1 MIFATGGRVPTIVP
15 DVRVFVDSEESLK
28 RLSDLVHVG
37 QLFFISLVSLAYVA
51 ATAQLVPWQSQ
62 VK

>member
-1 MIFATGGRVPTIVP
+1 MPTIVP